1 MGKILGIDLGTTN
14 SVMAVWDGREPRLIV
29 SDQGSRLTPS
39 VVGFGANGDVFVGE
53 VARRQAVTNARS
65 TVFSAKRFMGQP
77 YDAVESD
84 RDSVSYEVVRGD
96 GGEARIQIGEANW
109 APEQISAH
117 VLRELKKSAEAFLGE
132 PIDGAVI
139 TVPAYFNDA
148 QRTATKEAGRLAG
161 LDVRRIINEP
171 TAAALAYGLDKYQEE
186 KVVAV
191 YDFGGGT
198 FDVSIL
204 SVDEDVIEVISTHG
218 DTRLGGN
225 DIDTRVVSW
234 LIEQFETRTGVRVH
248 GDSAALQRLREA
260 AERAKIDLSSR
271 TATEISLPFLA
282 AGEDGPL
289 HLETVLTR
297 EDLERMIADLVE
309 RTLESCVMAIGDAG
323 KSAKEID
330 EIVLVG
336 GSSRIPLVQQRV
348 AEYFQKEPRRTVNPD
363 EVVALGA
370 AVQAGVISG
379 EIKGLVLLDVTSLS
393 LGVETHDGQTAV
405 VIPRNTTIPTESM
418 RTFTTASDGQTS
430 VEVHVVQGEGEQARL
445 NDSLGRFDLDGLRAA
460 PAGSTQID
468 VTFTIDLNGMVQVG
482 ARDRATGLSQ
492 TVSVSARTAL
502 ANEPA
507 LADARASR
515 DSKNS
520 KVPPGGADAPLPPP
534 PRSTAA
540 EPVVASSPPEA
551 APPPAVPATEVP
563 RKQALLQAPRPRAS
577 PRSRRRRRV
586 SRANLRPWPV
596 PSPSC
601 HRPPRP
607 RFRKPRACSAR
618 RQERSRPRTG
628 LTSRPRPT
636 NCGPCS
642 PAKPLPTKWR
652 GPARRSGRSPRG

>member
-1 MGKILGIDLGTTN
+1 VWQARARR
-14 SVMAVWDGREPRLIV
+14 VMARLP
-29 SDQGSRLTPS
+29 GARLTPS

-53 VARRQAVTNARS
+53 VARRQAVANARS
-65 TVFSAKRFMGQP
+65 TIFSAKRFMGQL
-77 YDAVESD
+77 YDAVEAD
-84 RDSVSYEVVRGD
+84 RDAVSYEVVRGD
-96 GGEARIQIGEANW
+96 DGEARIQVGDARW

-161 LDVRRIINEP
+161 LDVKRIINEP

-225 DIDTRVVSW
+225 DIDTRIVSW
-234 LIEQFETRTGVRVH
+234 LIEQFETTTGVRVH
-248 GDSAALQRLREA
+248 GDAAALQRLREA

-282 AGEDGPL
+282 AGDDGPL
-289 HLETVLTR
+289 HLETILTR

-323 KSAKEID
+323 RSPQEID

-348 AEYFQKEPRRTVNPD
+348 ADYFRKEPRRTVNPD

-430 VEVHVVQGEGEQARL
+430 VEVHVVQGEGDQARL

-460 PAGSTQID
+460 PAGATQID
-468 VTFTIDLNGMVQVG
+468 VTFAIDLTGMVQVR
-482 ARDRATGLSQ
+482 ARDRATGRSQ

-515 DSKNS
+515 ESKDST
-520 KVPPGGADAPLPPP
+520 VPPVGAEAVLPPP
-534 PRSTAA
+534 PGEPVAGTPPPAAATPPPAGMEASAATGGAATAPPPPESASPSQATAEGEPSPIVRPEAVLSSAA
-540 EPVVASSPPEA
+540 ETMLHEAERLLGQAAGKIAAEDRAYFETKTHELRSLLTREA
-551 APPPAVPATEVP
+551 APDEVERTRSALRQIATRVKE
-563 RKQALLQAPRPRAS
+563 ALLL
-577 PRSRRRRRV
+577 RR
-586 SRANLRPWPV
+586 
-596 PSPSC
+596 
-601 HRPPRP
+601 
-607 RFRKPRACSAR
+607 
-618 RQERSRPRTG
+618 
-628 LTSRPRPT
+628 
-636 NCGPCS
+636 
-642 PAKPLPTKWR
+642 
-652 GPARRSGRSPRG
+652 GR